1 LEEEEVGQGSVDGM
15 DVGEAGGEGGVCQGP
30 DGGDLSIEVGEE
42 RVRGGGARR

>member
-1 LEEEEVGQGSVDGM
+1 LKEQEVGEGGVEGM
-15 DVGEAGGEGGVCQGP
+15 DVREVGGEGGVGQGP